1 MLKWTRERASLV
13 AVGRGPVASHLILR
27 AARRDWSHST
37 ASVYR
42 RGISELRKLGPACT
56 TVKAELAPG
65 GRGLLRELGQEEESG
80 VQEGEWL
87 AVRANVQAALTTACQ
102 AVL

>member
-1 MLKWTRERASLV
+1 MLKQARERVSLV
-13 AVGRGPVASHLILR
+13 VVGRGPTASCLILR

-42 RGISELRKLGPACT
+42 RGISELRKLGQACII
-56 TVKAELAPG
+56 VKAELVPG
-65 GRGLLRELGQEEESG
+65 GRGLLRQLGQEEESG

-87 AVRANVQAALTTACQ
+87 TVRANM
-102 AVL
+102 